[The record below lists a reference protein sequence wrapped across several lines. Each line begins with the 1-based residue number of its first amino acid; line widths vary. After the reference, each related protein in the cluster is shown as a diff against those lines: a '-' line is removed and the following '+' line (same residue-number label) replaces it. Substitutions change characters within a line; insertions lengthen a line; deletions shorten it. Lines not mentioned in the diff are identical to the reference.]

1 MNPTSTFVSSLSHQ
15 FIRVSSAFVTVV
27 GLRVLSRIPP
37 PDDFDQLWRRRTNR
51 YLVSSLGLAYS
62 DHRQFHTLMLPASVL
77 ALPPSEPVASLSCF
91 HLATVVSEME
101 TQTQRLRSASQMMA
115 PTELYSFQNSP
126 PPAHSECVLPVV
138 QYLLIELE
146 CTSVTSVGG
155 TNYIPET
162 AVFFSGGGFSNYVRS
177 SLRRLLPLF

>member
-77 ALPPSEPVASLSCF
+77 ALPPSAHVASPSCF
-91 HLATVVSEME
+91 RLAMVVSEMA
-101 TQTQRLRSASQMMA
+101 TRTRRLKSASQMMA
-115 PTELYSFQNSP
+115 PIGLCSSPNSL

-138 QYLLIELE
+138 LYFLIELK

-155 TNYIPET
+155 TIYIPEI
-162 AVFFSGGGFSNYVRS
+162 AAPFSGGGFSNYVRS
-177 SLRRLLPLF
+177 SARLLLRSR